1 MLQYIL
7 LPEDLSEDPRGLG
20 DDRGIGDDV
29 DDALSFMIQSCLQC
43 PSH

>member
-7 LPEDLSEDPRGLG
+7 LPEDLTEDPCCLG

-29 DDALSFMIQSCLQC
+29 DDTLSLEI
-43 PSH
+43 